1 MACSAVPLT
10 PKMLPKERLEVLFE
24 ELAELT
30 GQRNAIDAR
39 IVDIV
44 AEMEH
49 DNLCGMT
56 GAASIPALVA
66 WKTGTSRRNAE
77 RIAAIAH
84 RLEEFPRC
92 TTAMREGRLS
102 LDQVGTIAERAA
114 HGSDQHYAE
123 LATHATV
130 SQLCT
135 ALKLAPKPQPQPER
149 EPDSEPAPPPPPP
162 RAITKTED
170 EDSTTWKITLPRA
183 EAATFDTALRSHHDA
198 LITQWKRDHGD
209 DHGDDAPDGDAEGVQ
224 VRPWPG
230 YVDAFMNLITAGWD
244 TEATR
249 RPHGQHTTVVVHLD
263 LERRIAALHLG
274 PLLSDADRRYL
285 TCDATCEVWFE
296 RDGRVIGSGRATR
309 TVNRRLRRAL
319 EHRDHT
325 CVVPGCGAT
334 RGLHAHHI
342 THWEDGGL
350 TELVNLV
357 LVCPYHHR
365 LHHRGL
371 ITITGPAHH
380 LVVTDHAGR
389 PLHSGS
395 LARPPTRPPPRVA
408 PCRGPSG
415 ERANWWWYTP
425 FEPPDA
431 DDQRHRVNGSDG
443 PSER

>member
-1 MACSAVPLT
+1 M
-10 PKMLPKERLEVLFE
+10 
-24 ELAELT
+24 
-30 GQRNAIDAR
+30 
-39 IVDIV
+39 
-44 AEMEH
+44 
-49 DNLCGMT
+49 
-56 GAASIPALVA
+56 
-66 WKTGTSRRNAE
+66 
-77 RIAAIAH
+77 
-84 RLEEFPRC
+84 
-92 TTAMREGRLS
+92 
-102 LDQVGTIAERAA
+102 
-114 HGSDQHYAE
+114 
-123 LATHATV
+123 
-130 SQLCT
+130 
-135 ALKLAPKPQPQPER
+135 
-149 EPDSEPAPPPPPP
+149 
-162 RAITKTED
+162 
-170 EDSTTWKITLPRA
+170 
-183 EAATFDTALRSHHDA
+183 
-198 LITQWKRDHGD
+198 
-209 DHGDDAPDGDAEGVQ
+209 
-224 VRPWPG
+224 RPWPG
-230 YVDAFMNLITAGWD
+230 YVDAFMHLITAGWD

-425 FEPPDA
+425 FEPPPPTNDPV
-431 DDQRHRVNGSDG
+431 H
-443 PSER
+443 